1 MILHRPAEERPF
13 QCSECDKRFCCKN
26 DLKNHEK
33 AIHLP
38 ESKREDFICDVCGKV

>member
-1 MILHRPAEERPF
+1 MILHKPAEERPF

-33 AIHLP
+33 AIHVP
-38 ESKREDFICDVCGKV
+38 ENKREDYICDVCGKV